1 MPDRIGRIV
10 GWLTGLV
17 VVVATLNVRAD
28 LDISVL
34 LKQHQPH
41 KSTVSPSLPS
51 QTNRRSPLSPTRPSP
66 QQNATT
72 KNATTKN
79 ATPADGP
86 TDPESQFRL
95 AARYDAGRGVE
106 RNIGEAA
113 KWYRRAAVQ
122 GHVKAQA
129 NLGLMYAYGHGVP
142 KDSAEAVRWLEQ
154 ASEAGDTGAQYNV
167 GLLYYEGRGTQRD
180 YKRALR
186 WYQRAAR
193 RGNTKAMNNIGIMHA
208 LGHGVPKNNILA
220 WAWFALAADSGDSDA
235 LGNRDALWTE
245 LTLSERTSARSKF
258 RGLRDGQ

>member
-1 MPDRIGRIV
+1 MTDRVSRIV
-10 GWLTGLV
+10 GWLAGLAII
-17 VVVATLNVRAD
+17 VATFNVRAD

-34 LKQHQPH
+34 LKQQQH
-41 KSTVSPSLPS
+41 KSTVSPSQPS
-51 QTNRRSPLSPTRPSP
+51 QTKQRPPPLPARPPT

-72 KNATTKN
+72 KNSTS
-79 ATPADGP
+79 ADAP

-106 RNIGEAA
+106 KNIGEAA

-142 KDSAEAVRWLEQ
+142 KDSAEAVRWLER
-154 ASEAGDTGAQYNV
+154 ASKAGDTGAQYNV
-167 GLLYYEGRGTQRD
+167 GLLYYEGRGTERD

-220 WAWFALAADSGDSDA
+220 WAWFALAAESGDQDA
-235 LGNRDALWTE
+235 AENRSTIGTE
-245 LTLSERTSARSKF
+245 LTVKQRRSAQFELETLKSNVSN
-258 RGLRDGQ
+258 